1 MMSIYDEVFLWFLCG
16 ASFIIASIY
25 TYARIKYHE
34 VYITWVLLWWLL
46 TVLYGTMIPMTKA
59 LRGGRLQPY
68 LYALYGITFV
78 TAFVILLVM
87 NRRERDE

>member
-34 VYITWVLLWWLL
+34 VYITWVL
-46 TVLYGTMIPMTKA
+46 TVLCGTMIPMTKA

-68 LYALYGITFV
+68 LYVI
-78 TAFVILLVM
+78 AFVILLVM

>member
-1 MMSIYDEVFLWFLCG
+1 MSIYDEVFLWFLCG

-46 TVLYGTMIPMTKA
+46 TVLCGTMIPMTKA
-59 LRGGRLQPY
+59 LLRRGRIGSITSRKHHDLHSRVGIRRLRIRHV
-68 LYALYGITFV
+68 LRSI
-78 TAFVILLVM
+78 
-87 NRRERDE
+87 

>member
-1 MMSIYDEVFLWFLCG
+1 MMSIYDEIFLWFLCG

-34 VYITWVLLWWLL
+34 VYITWVLLWGLL
-46 TVLYGTMIPMTKA
+46 TVLCGTMIPMIKTF
-59 LRGGRLQPY
+59 RGGRLQPY
-68 LYALYGITFV
+68 LCALYVITFV
-78 TAFVILLVM
+78 TAFVILQVM

>member
-1 MMSIYDEVFLWFLCG
+1 MSAYDEVFLWFLCG
-16 ASFIIASIY
+16 ASLIIASIY

-46 TVLYGTMIPMTKA
+46 TVLFGTMVPMTKA
-59 LRGGRLQPY
+59 FCGGRLQPY
-68 LYALYGITFV
+68 PYTLYGLSFV
-78 TAFVILLVM
+78 TAFVILQAM

>member
-34 VYITWVLLWWLL
+34 VYITWVLL
-46 TVLYGTMIPMTKA
+46 
-59 LRGGRLQPY
+59 
-68 LYALYGITFV
+68 
-78 TAFVILLVM
+78 
-87 NRRERDE
+87 